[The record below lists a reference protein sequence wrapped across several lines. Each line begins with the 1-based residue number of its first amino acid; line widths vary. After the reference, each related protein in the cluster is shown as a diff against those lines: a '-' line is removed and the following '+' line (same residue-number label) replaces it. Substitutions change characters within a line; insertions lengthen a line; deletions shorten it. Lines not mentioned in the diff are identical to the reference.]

1 MFKKFKVNNR
11 STKHQS
17 GVFMQSLFILMFK
30 VSGDT
35 HHKPVQPWENMK
47 NSPSKMP

>member
-1 MFKKFKVNNR
+1 MFKKFEVNNR

-17 GVFMQSLFILMFK
+17 GVFMHSLFILIFK

-35 HHKPVQPWENMK
+35 PHNPVQPWENMK